1 MENSREYYCLSII
14 VNISSF
20 CPSNTDVD
28 TTMKYY
34 CKQVLN
40 KKLKL
45 MGQAMKFFTKKLL
58 GHEIFSSMIP
68 CATKICLKYLQN
80 PPTTTPT

>member
-1 MENSREYYCLSII
+1 MKNSREYYCLNII
-14 VNISSF
+14 VNIRSF
-20 CPSNTDVD
+20 SPLNINLN

-34 CKQVLN
+34 RTQALN

-45 MGQAMKFFTKKLL
+45 MGGAMKFFTKKLL

-68 CATKICLKYLQN
+68 WATKYF
-80 PPTTTPT
+80 